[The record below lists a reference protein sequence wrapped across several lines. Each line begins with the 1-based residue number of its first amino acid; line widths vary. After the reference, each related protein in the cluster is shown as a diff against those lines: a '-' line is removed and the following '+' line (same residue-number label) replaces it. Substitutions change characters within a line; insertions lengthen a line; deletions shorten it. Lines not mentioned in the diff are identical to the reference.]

1 MGDYTYVF
9 ALIGAIIILG
19 FVAEWAFRRTG
30 VPDILALMLL
40 GFLIGPVFR
49 VSDPTSMAAYAP
61 IFAPIVLM
69 ILLFDGG
76 LQMNIKKVVY
86 ATPKAGFFGLLN
98 VVFAM
103 FVGAIFMKIAL
114 GWDFQMGAVLGA
126 IVGGT
131 SSAIVMPIVQRI
143 KISEETRDLLS
154 IESIV
159 TDVLCIVAVI
169 AVLDVMQAK
178 SSNLLGI
185 ILSAFSIGIMMG
197 LVGGIIWLYLTKRFN
212 GLSYMLTL
220 ASIFVLYSFSESV
233 GGSGAISAL
242 LFGLVLGH
250 REEFSKLLG
259 DAAQKEQEKTSLKL
273 MQTEISFFVKTFFF
287 VYLGM
292 LVSVGGMDRV
302 AIGISLVLLLIAAR
316 YIATRIITIGAKP
329 KETAAFMA
337 TMAPRGLAAAV
348 LAQVPFSRGLDP
360 GREIT
365 DLVFVVIVA
374 TVLLVSLSVF
384 YFGRKNEKEQA
395 PLTKLSPVYQSI
407 RLGDKPR

>member
-1 MGDYTYVF
+1 MADYTYVF
-9 ALIGAIIILG
+9 ALIGVVIVLG

-30 VPDILALMLL
+30 VPDILALMFL

-49 VSDPTSMAAYAP
+49 VSDPASMSAYAP
-61 IFAPIVLM
+61 IFAPIALM

-98 VVFAM
+98 VIFSM
-103 FVGAIFMKIAL
+103 FVGAVFMKTAL
-114 GWDFQMGAVLGA
+114 GWDYQLGAVLGA

-143 KISEETRDLLS
+143 KVSEETRDLLS
-154 IESIV
+154 IESVI

-169 AVLDVMQAK
+169 AVLDVMEAK
-178 SSNLLGI
+178 STNPVGI
-185 ILSAFSIGIMMG
+185 VLSAFSIGIMVG
-197 LVGGIIWLYLTKRFN
+197 LVGGLIWIYLSRRFN

-220 ASIFVLYSFSESV
+220 ASIFVLYALSESV
-233 GGSGAISAL
+233 GGSGAIAAL
-242 LFGLVLGH
+242 VFGLVLGH
-250 REEFSKLLG
+250 KEGILKLLG
-259 DAAQKEQEKTSLKL
+259 TAEEPEKTESGLKL

-292 LVSVGGMDRV
+292 LVSVSGLDRV
-302 AIGISLVLLLIAAR
+302 AIGAGLVFLLIIAR
-316 YIATRIITIGAKP
+316 YIAAKIITIGTKP
-329 KETAAFMA
+329 AESSTFMA

-360 GREIT
+360 NRQIT
-365 DLVFVVIVA
+365 DLVFVVIVT
-374 TVLLVSLSVF
+374 TVVLASVSVT
-384 YFGRKNEKEQA
+384 YFNSKSRK
-395 PLTKLSPVYQSI
+395 
-407 RLGDKPR
+407 KPIVQEPAGSEESARKKKV